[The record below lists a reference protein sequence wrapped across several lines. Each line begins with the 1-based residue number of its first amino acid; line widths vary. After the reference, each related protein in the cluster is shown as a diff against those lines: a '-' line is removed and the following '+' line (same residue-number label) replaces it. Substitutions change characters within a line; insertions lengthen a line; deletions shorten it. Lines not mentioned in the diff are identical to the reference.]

1 LDAAVERAQ
10 DLSAQP
16 EPASELAGA
25 DLQCR
30 QRDHRAWQGKLFH
43 ERRWPPDAGQE
54 GSAAAGFA
62 LLQADTELRTER
74 EPAVMAINIK
84 VNGAMH
90 SVTAAPDTPLLY
102 VLRNDLGLN
111 AAKFGCGLAQCGACT
126 VLIDGKP
133 ARSCVTPI
141 DTLGQSEITTLE
153 GLGTLEHPHPLQAA
167 FMTEQA
173 AQCGY
178 CIAGMIMAAKALLD
192 RNPQPSAAEVRQALA
207 ENLCRCGTHN
217 RIVRAVLRAAQNGG
231 RI

>member
-1 LDAAVERAQ
+1 M
-10 DLSAQP
+10 
-16 EPASELAGA
+16 
-25 DLQCR
+25 
-30 QRDHRAWQGKLFH
+30 
-43 ERRWPPDAGQE
+43 
-54 GSAAAGFA
+54 A
-62 LLQADTELRTER
+62 L
-74 EPAVMAINIK
+74 NIK

-90 SVTAAPDTPLLY
+90 SVPAEPDTPLLY

-111 AAKFGCGLAQCGACT
+111 SAKFGCGLAQCGACT
-126 VLIDGKP
+126 VLVDGKP
-133 ARSCVTPI
+133 VRSCVTPI

-153 GLGTLEHPHPLQAA
+153 GLGSLERPHPLQVA

-192 RNPQPSAAEVRQALA
+192 RNPQPSAAEVRQGLA